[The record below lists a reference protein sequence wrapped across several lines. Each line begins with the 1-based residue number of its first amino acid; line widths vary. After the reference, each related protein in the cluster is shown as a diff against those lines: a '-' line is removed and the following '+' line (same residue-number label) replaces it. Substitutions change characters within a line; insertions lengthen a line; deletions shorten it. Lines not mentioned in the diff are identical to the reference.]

1 MRTSTRILI
10 SVSAALAKKAEFS
23 PLWVLLLSERRNKF
37 PQNHFCVFSLNY
49 KIEKSLSSSFVKVK
63 VFHFLTKTFLFHKVR
78 KEEKKLVCFLR
89 LSMFQFACFA
99 ISECQWPQS
108 TAIEADGWKSEKEE
122 KTFNE
127 FMKYFIS
134 LYGIE
139 SDGNIYQHIHRR
151 KRSRSN
157 LKFLC
162 RARHLLIINVM

>member
-1 MRTSTRILI
+1 MHTPIRISI
-10 SVSAALAKKAEFS
+10 SVSAALAKKVEFS

-37 PQNHFCVFSLNY
+37 PQNHFCIFSLNY

-78 KEEKKLVCFLR
+78 KKKKLVCFLR

-108 TAIEADGWKSEKEE
+108 NRSRWKSEKEE

-134 LYGIE
+134 LYGIG
-139 SDGNIYQHIHRR
+139 SDENIYQYIHRR
-151 KRSRSN
+151 KKKSSRSN
-157 LKFLC
+157 SSVS
-162 RARHLLIINVM
+162 RHLLIINVM